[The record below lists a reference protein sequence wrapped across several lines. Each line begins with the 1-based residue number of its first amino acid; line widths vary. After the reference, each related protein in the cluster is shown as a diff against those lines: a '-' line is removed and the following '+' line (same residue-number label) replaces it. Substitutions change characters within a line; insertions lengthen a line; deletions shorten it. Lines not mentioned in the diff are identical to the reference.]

1 MRSPGDYR
9 ALSDSDHHRMTRP
22 MGEPLNPRSPAR
34 SGAPDP
40 GSYPYQ
46 HPSGRGDWRQPI
58 PSHVVHTPTPP
69 QPQPIYPPEPFIA
82 QMETAKSTKQI
93 ASDIRQIKLIIF
105 LIFLSALVLV
115 SAELFIA
122 TRISSIVT
130 LNQF

>member
-1 MRSPGDYR
+1 
-9 ALSDSDHHRMTRP
+9 
-22 MGEPLNPRSPAR
+22 
-34 SGAPDP
+34 
-40 GSYPYQ
+40 
-46 HPSGRGDWRQPI
+46 
-58 PSHVVHTPTPP
+58 VVHTPTPP